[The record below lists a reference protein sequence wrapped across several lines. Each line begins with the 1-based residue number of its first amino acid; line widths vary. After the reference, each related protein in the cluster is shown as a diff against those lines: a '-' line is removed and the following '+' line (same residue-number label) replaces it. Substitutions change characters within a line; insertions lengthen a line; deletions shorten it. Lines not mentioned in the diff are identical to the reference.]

1 MATAKSTVENMVEH
15 SDFWRGKRVFITGHT
30 GFKGG
35 WLALYLHRLGAEIKG
50 YALPAPTAP
59 SLFQVA
65 DVASVLQH
73 VEGDI
78 RDLASVMA
86 EMQSF
91 QPEIVFHLAAQPLVR
106 YSYQQPVETYATNVM
121 GTVNLLEAV
130 RHTASVKS
138 VVIVTSDK
146 CYENKEWLWGYREN
160 EPMGGFD
167 PYSNSK
173 GCSELVTASYR
184 NSFFPS
190 ERYAEHGVAVAS
202 VRAGNVI
209 GGGDWAQ
216 DRLIPDII
224 RAFMAGEA
232 VTIRNPTA
240 IRPWQHVLEP
250 VTGYVLLAEQLYK
263 QGGRYAEGW
272 NFGPGEA
279 DAQPV
284 SWILEKLADLWGNG
298 ASWQIDG
305 SEQPH
310 EAHYLKLDCSKAKT
324 LLGWVPR
331 WTLAQALAMI
341 VDWNLAYQQGKDM
354 RQVCVEQLEQFL
366 TADQH

>member
-1 MATAKSTVENMVEH
+1 MVEH

-50 YALPAPTAP
+50 YALPAPTTP

-78 RDLASVMA
+78 RDLTCVMT
-86 EMQSF
+86 EMQIF
-91 QPEIVFHLAAQPLVR
+91 QPEFVFHLAAQPLVR

-130 RHTASVKS
+130 RHTSSVKS

-216 DRLIPDII
+216 DRLIPDIMK
-224 RAFMAGEA
+224 AFMVGEA
-232 VTIRNPTA
+232 VTVRNPTA

-263 QGGRYAEGW
+263 KGSRYAEGW
-272 NFGPGEA
+272 NFGPSEA

-324 LLGWVPR
+324 LLGWGPR

-354 RQVCVEQLEQFL
+354 RQVCAEQLEQFL
-366 TADQH
+366 ASEQH